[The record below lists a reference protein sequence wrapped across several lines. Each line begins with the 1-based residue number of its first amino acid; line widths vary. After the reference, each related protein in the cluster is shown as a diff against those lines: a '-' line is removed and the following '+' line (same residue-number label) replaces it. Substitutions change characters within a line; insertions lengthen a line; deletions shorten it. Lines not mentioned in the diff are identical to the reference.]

1 VDKYMGKI
9 LVVDDDLGILEA
21 IQMVLEDEDHTVKI
35 ISSDE
40 EVDAAIKEFSPDLV
54 ILDILL
60 SGSDGRDI
68 CKRLK
73 EAEKTTN
80 IPIILASAHQDI
92 EKDVA
97 AYKADD
103 SLAKPFE
110 LDELFSKVD
119 KFVKN

>member
-1 VDKYMGKI
+1 MGKI

-21 IQMVLEDEDHTVKI
+21 IQMVLEDEGHTVKI
-35 ISSDE
+35 ISEDE
-40 EVDAAIKEFSPDLV
+40 EVDSAIREFSPDLI

-73 EAEKTTN
+73 ENEKTKH
-80 IPIILASAHQDI
+80 IPIILSSAHQDI
-92 EKDVA
+92 EKDVV

-103 SLAKPFE
+103 ALAKPFE
-110 LDELFSKVD
+110 LDDLFFKVD
-119 KFVKN
+119 KFLKK

>member
-1 VDKYMGKI
+1 MGKI

-97 AYKADD
+97 AYKTDD